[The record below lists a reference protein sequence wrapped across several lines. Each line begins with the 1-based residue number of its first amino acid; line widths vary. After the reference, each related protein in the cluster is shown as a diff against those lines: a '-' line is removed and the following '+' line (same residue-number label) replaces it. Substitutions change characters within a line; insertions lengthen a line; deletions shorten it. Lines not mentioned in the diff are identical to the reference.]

1 MGTDRKLVLSI
12 EDDQD
17 IANLIRLVL
26 RHAPVD
32 VMHAASGLE
41 AWPILEKRVPD
52 LILLDMMLPGISGL
66 DFLAKMRENPRYA
79 TIPVIIVSIQA
90 DTAFRTRAE
99 SLGVARY
106 LLKPFSPTALR
117 QEIQHVFGTDW
128 KGMTSK
134 LSGLPP
140 ANV

>member
-1 MGTDRKLVLSI
+1 MADERKLILSV

-26 RHAPVD
+26 RNAPITLVHAL
-32 VMHAASGLE
+32 SGIE
-41 AWPILEKRVPD
+41 AWPLLEKRAPD

-66 DFLAKMRENPRYA
+66 DFLAQIRQNPKYESV
-79 TIPVIIVSIQA
+79 PVIIISIQA
-90 DTAFRTRAE
+90 DTVYRSRARL
-99 SLGVARY
+99 LGVARY
-106 LLKPFSPTALR
+106 LLKPFSPAVLR
-117 QEIQHVFGTDW
+117 QEIQQVLKITWPESGR
-128 KGMTSK
+128 

>member
-1 MGTDRKLVLSI
+1 MSNQRKLILSI

-32 VMHAASGLE
+32 VMHASSGAE
-41 AWPILEKRVPD
+41 AWPILERRVPD

-66 DFLAKMRENPRYA
+66 DFLAKMRENPRY
-79 TIPVIIVSIQA
+79 TSIPVIIVSIQA
-90 DTAFRTRAE
+90 DTAYRTRAE
-99 SLGVARY
+99 SLGVIRY
-106 LLKPFSPTALR
+106 LLKPFSPAALR
-117 QEIQHVFGTDW
+117 QEIQNVFGIEW
-128 KGMTSK
+128 KVTGK